1 MYFSLG
7 CALPYLVVRISYR
20 TCTKLL
26 LTNPVPHHWQRLPS
40 VSSEVVG
47 SPGLPVSPPPL
58 PLPEE
63 PAQANSEVIGL
74 IDADQPLELQMSD
87 EAVFDTDS
95 RRFEDALVPDSIEE
109 DMYSLEV
116 S

>member
-1 MYFSLG
+1 
-7 CALPYLVVRISYR
+7 
-20 TCTKLL
+20 
-26 LTNPVPHHWQRLPS
+26 
-40 VSSEVVG
+40 
-47 SPGLPVSPPPL
+47 
-58 PLPEE
+58 
-63 PAQANSEVIGL
+63 
-74 IDADQPLELQMSD
+74 MSD